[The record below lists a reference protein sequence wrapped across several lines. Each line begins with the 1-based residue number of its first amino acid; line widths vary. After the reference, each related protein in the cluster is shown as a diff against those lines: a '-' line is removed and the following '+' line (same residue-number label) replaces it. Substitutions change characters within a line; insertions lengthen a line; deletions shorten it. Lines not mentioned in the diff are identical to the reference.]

1 LGIDRFTT
9 YTVHIQHGQGIAIGD
24 GAQVIQHVASPA
36 LAASTP
42 PAVTV
47 TLLTRVVPTA
57 TCHHLD
63 AAAFPLVTAGL
74 DNTGHGCQD
83 ADVRITAVIEGYSDT
98 ATASAAVPAGERTQ
112 VTLLPLLRPAAVAS
126 LNEIRPATLRI
137 VVEQTASVAR
147 GLYDRTERIHLHA
160 RDTALLALQAPDGS
174 IVDLADYLA
183 AWVTPR
189 RPEIERLLRAAA
201 ERHPDRRFVG
211 YQGAASLAQ
220 GAAVVREQARA
231 IFAGLKEDAGLVYVN
246 SPLSLGA
253 EAGQIAQRVRLPSE
267 SLAAGGSANCLDGAV
282 LFASLLELTAVD
294 TLLVIVPGHAFAGWR
309 VWQGIDRYEFVET
322 TLIGY
327 ADFDAAQASA
337 QASHDDALMRGY
349 FKRGLFDPAGFAR
362 VVDVTACREKGI
374 HPLE

>member
-1 LGIDRFTT
+1 M
-9 YTVHIQHGQGIAIGD
+9 
-24 GAQVIQHVASPA
+24 
-36 LAASTP
+36 
-42 PAVTV
+42 
-47 TLLTRVVPTA
+47 
-57 TCHHLD
+57 
-63 AAAFPLVTAGL
+63 
-74 DNTGHGCQD
+74 
-83 ADVRITAVIEGYSDT
+83 
-98 ATASAAVPAGERTQ
+98 
-112 VTLLPLLRPAAVAS
+112 
-126 LNEIRPATLRI
+126 
-137 VVEQTASVAR
+137 
-147 GLYDRTERIHLHA
+147 
-160 RDTALLALQAPDGS
+160 
-174 IVDLADYLA
+174 DLADYLA